1 MRDMSQLSMEAY
13 FNHVKPN
20 LTAREEWVLEALEN
34 LGEASAEKV
43 AEHLGVGINVISG
56 RITGLRKKQMIRPTR
71 RDVNRFGRSVQFYR
85 PARQE
90 VLREHE

>member
-1 MRDMSQLSMEAY
+1 MRAFSQISIDQYLGII
-13 FNHVKPN
+13 KPN
-20 LTAREEWVLEALEN
+20 LTAREEWVLEAFEDK
-34 LGEASAEKV
+34 GEASAETI

-56 RITGLRKKQMIRPTR
+56 RVTGLKNKQMIIPTR
-71 RDVNRFGRSVQFYR
+71 RGTNKFGRLVQYYR